1 MNAGVN
7 VEQARAWNGNEG
19 DSWTSHEES
28 FNASTRRHTE
38 RLREAAAVATDDN
51 VLDIGCG
58 CGETTRL
65 FAQLAPSGMALGVDL
80 SAPMLERARER
91 SAAEGVANVRFEQAD
106 AQVHPFPPGT
116 FSVAVSRFGVMFFDD
131 PVAAFTN
138 VRRALRPGGRLAFVA
153 WQELARNEWL
163 LSIRGALAA
172 GRELPS
178 PPPGMPGP
186 FGLADPDAVRSILTE
201 AGFTDLDVT
210 DIDEPVEL
218 GVDTAHA
225 YKFVSGIGITQGM
238 LQDLDDA
245 TRERTLAELRATL
258 AAHETP
264 EGVLIGSRAWLVT
277 ATNP

>member
-1 MNAGVN
+1 M
-7 VEQARAWNGNEG
+7 
-19 DSWTSHEES
+19 
-28 FNASTRRHTE
+28 
-38 RLREAAAVATDDN
+38 
-51 VLDIGCG
+51 
-58 CGETTRL
+58 
-65 FAQLAPSGMALGVDL
+65 
-80 SAPMLERARER
+80 
-91 SAAEGVANVRFEQAD
+91 ANVRFEQAD
-106 AQVHPFPPGT
+106 VQTHAFEAAS
-116 FSVAVSRFGVMFFDD
+116 FDIAISRFGVMFFDD

-138 VRRALRPGGRLAFVA
+138 VRRALRPDGRLAFVA

>member
-7 VEQARAWNGNEG
+7 LEQARAWNGNEG

-38 RLREAAAVATDDN
+38 RLRLAAAVATDDD

-58 CGETTRL
+58 CGQTTRM
-65 FAQLAPSGMALGVDL
+65 FAQLAPRGTALGVDL

-91 SAAEGVANVRFEQAD
+91 SAAAGIANVRFEQAD
-106 AQVHPFPPGT
+106 AQVHPFAPGA

-138 VRRALRPGGRLAFVA
+138 VRRALRPDGRLAFVA

-178 PPPGMPGP
+178 PPAGMPGP
-186 FGLADPDAVRSILTE
+186 FGLADPDAVRTILTD
-201 AGFTDLDVT
+201 AGFTDINVA
-210 DIDEPVEL
+210 DIKEPVEL
-218 GVDTAHA
+218 GVDTEHA
-225 YKFVSGIGITQGM
+225 YTFVSGIGVTQGM

-245 TRERTLAELRATL
+245 AREQALTELRAML
-258 AAHETP
+258 AAHEAS
-264 EGVLIGSRAWLVT
+264 EGVLLGSHAWLVT
-277 ATNP
+277 ATNT